1 VRHGVELDTGES
13 VTPDLVRRYEEE
25 ELEKIREQVGDE
37 FFYSEGRP
45 DESRGL
51 FEQVALADEFVEFLT
66 LPAYDHLE

>member
-1 VRHGVELDTGES
+1 
-13 VTPDLVRRYEEE
+13 VRRYAGE

-51 FEQVALADEFVEFLT
+51 FEQVALGDDYAEFLT
-66 LPAYDHLE
+66 LPAYERLD